1 MDPNDGTADS
11 VTVCRRV
18 IDGEYAEV
26 SVVKIAGHK
35 MSYEYRR
42 QAPAHT
48 FGRRSIGDMIRL
60 RVDTTAAGSVV
71 DAYSASELGKDGKP
85 AWVHIAKVRSTSAFL
100 WQGLAGTDDV
110 LFVDTLRNGVVI
122 RTSDLVAGAVPGATL
137 RDLSSV
143 P

>member
-1 MDPNDGTADS
+1 
-11 VTVCRRV
+11 
-18 IDGEYAEV
+18 
-26 SVVKIAGHK
+26 
-35 MSYEYRR
+35 
-42 QAPAHT
+42 
-48 FGRRSIGDMIRL
+48 
-60 RVDTTAAGSVV
+60 
-71 DAYSASELGKDGKP
+71 
-85 AWVHIAKVRSTSAFL
+85 VHIAKVRSTSAFL